1 MGTLI
6 KQRIHSASPRPHPAS
21 LAQLA
26 LLTIVLVSGPGAR
39 VAEGMEVQS
48 FANGIT
54 AHIHS
59 PAEISAALEY
69 SDPEG
74 LVLDHPAVGCLAL
87 RDDAAIRT
95 PFDPSVVRMALA
107 ALEVDTDLT
116 VEVFVL
122 PNTPVEAGGSFS
134 RRGAILLSPGTAA
147 IEPSIQANITTH
159 EMGHILTWACM
170 DRFPGRWEAYME
182 LRGLDPVV
190 NGPTARHAD
199 RAREIL
205 AEDIRFL
212 FGGPLA
218 VAGGNIENHDLMT
231 PNRIDGLRDLL
242 AGYFAD
248 ARGPVAAGSSAF
260 PNPCNPLTT
269 IEMVLP
275 DDVSASTGQAR
286 LEIFDLRGG
295 RVRTVTGGYQ
305 ANGRVSLRWDG
316 TTDGGSAAASG
327 RYLYVMHMGEVLSR
341 GAVVLVR

>member
-1 MGTLI
+1 MGTMI
-6 KQRIHSASPRPHPAS
+6 KHRFLSVSLRPSFAS

-26 LLTIVLVSGPGAR
+26 LLTIVLVSGPGAH
-39 VAEGMEVQS
+39 VAVGMDVQS

-54 AHIHS
+54 AHVHS
-59 PAEISAALEY
+59 PAEISSSLEY
-69 SDPEG
+69 SDPKC
-74 LVLDHPAVGCLAL
+74 LVLSHPAVGRLAL
-87 RDDAAIRT
+87 RNDAAIRT
-95 PFDPSVVRMALA
+95 PFDPSVVLMALA
-107 ALEVDTDLT
+107 ALKVDTELT

-134 RRGAILLSPGTAA
+134 RRGAIFLAPGTAA
-147 IEPSIQANITTH
+147 VEPLVQANITTH
-159 EMGHILTWACM
+159 EMGHVLTWACL
-170 DRFPGRWEAYME
+170 DRYPGRWEAYMA

-190 NGPTARHAD
+190 NGPAARHAD

-212 FGGPLA
+212 FGGALA
-218 VAGGNIENHDLMT
+218 VAGGNIENHDLST
-231 PNRIDGLRDLL
+231 PDRVEGLRDLL
-242 AGYFAD
+242 AGFFAD
-248 ARGPVAAGSSAF
+248 ARGPVAATSSAF

-275 DDVSASTGQAR
+275 DDFSATTGQAR

-305 ANGRVSLRWDG
+305 ANGRVSLQWDG
-316 TTDGGSAAASG
+316 TTDGGSVAASG
-327 RYLYVMHMGEVLSR
+327 RYLYVMRVGELLSR